1 MIFET
6 GAIYVILVSIITA
19 IAIRWDL
26 SKNNPQN

>member
-26 SKNNPQN
+26 K